1 VVTFTDGANL
11 QPKPLADPN
20 YTTKRKEYVMN
31 LPNIVHSILLLV
43 VAALLRLAFAF
54 LKIEIPE
61 EVFNLIV
68 FGIVTWLVSLIFR
81 PVAERIAFRVRS
93 ALGIR

>member
-1 VVTFTDGANL
+1 MD
-11 QPKPLADPN
+11 
-20 YTTKRKEYVMN
+20 

-43 VAALLRLAFAF
+43 VAALLRLAFLF

-68 FGIVTWLVSLIFR
+68 LGIVTWLISLIFK
-81 PVAERIAFRVRS
+81 PVAERIAFKVRS
-93 ALGIR
+93 FLGR